1 MYVSRWQS
9 NYCVCRM
16 HDSMCWW
23 SGWWW
28 SECKI
33 AMDVSRCGGHV
44 KPWGAGRVGE
54 PHQQPQVSPACPCP
68 LPPGQGEH
76 SYVNRLNIC
85 HSTSRNRPTVLNM
98 GILTDLL
105 THAVWAYFVC
115 LHFQHMKI
123 QKLKKNKIKYF
134 ETRLAVCSFSIL
146 RFVHFPVQNMPRS
159 GLLVA
164 HV

>member
-1 MYVSRWQS
+1 MNVSRWQS
-9 NYCVCRM
+9 NYCMYRM

-23 SGWWW
+23 NGWWW

-44 KPWGAGRVGE
+44 KSWGAGRVGE
-54 PHQQPQVSPACPCP
+54 PYQQPQVSPACPCP

-76 SYVNRLNIC
+76 SYVNRPAYSCSLGIFC
-85 HSTSRNRPTVLNM
+85 TPTFS
-98 GILTDLL
+98 
-105 THAVWAYFVC
+105 AYENT
-115 LHFQHMKI
+115 KI
-123 QKLKKNKIKYF
+123 EKRKNKIKYF
-134 ETRLAVCSFSIL
+134 ETSLAVCSFSIL
-146 RFVHFPVQNMPRS
+146 RFVHFPVQNMPHS